1 MVREDDMFPAL
12 EPGLDCE
19 TAFRRI
25 ALRTAAEIDAGLALF
40 FGSEGHAGPHKSRVA
55 LRRLTAALD
64 GFEPVLR
71 RKVRQGLR
79 AEAKRIFRKLGE
91 QRDSDVYLAGLGAAR
106 RSKAALA
113 RNAALRERLR
123 DDLRARKAVAFAP
136 RLQSL
141 TESGE
146 IFRRGAGALALRQGP
161 AADLA
166 AEALEIAWQDCLAHG
181 TDLAAMKDEVR
192 HDLRK
197 AVKDLRY
204 LSEFFA
210 PLWPGVDAAPVLAR
224 MAALQDALGTLT
236 DLRAAEL
243 LRKGRADAA
252 ARQRAARALKD
263 AGQLWQTLC
272 AAPVWWPERDA
283 NRPRDVPAE
292 VAAEGPAK
300 G

>member
-25 ALRTAAEIDAGLALF
+25 ALRTAAETDAGLALF

-106 RSKAALA
+106 QSKAALA

-141 TESGE
+141 AESGE

-161 AADLA
+161 ADDLA

-181 TDLAAMKDEVR
+181 ADLAAMKDEVR

-236 DLRAAEL
+236 DLRAAEV

-252 ARQRAARALKD
+252 ARQNAARALKD
-263 AGQLWQTLC
+263 AGQMWQALC
-272 AAPVWWPERDA
+272 AEPVWWPERDA
-283 NRPRDVPAE
+283 NRPLDVPAE
-292 VAAEGPAK
+292 VAAEGSAK

>member
-141 TESGE
+141 AESGE

-161 AADLA
+161 ADDLA

-236 DLRAAEL
+236 DLRAAEV

-252 ARQRAARALKD
+252 ARQSAARALND
-263 AGQLWQTLC
+263 AGQLWQALC
-272 AAPVWWPERDA
+272 AEPVWWPERGA
-283 NRPRDVPAE
+283 NRPRDVPAG
-292 VAAEGPAK
+292 VAAEGPAE

>member
-123 DDLRARKAVAFAP
+123 DDLRACKAVAFAP

-141 TESGE
+141 AESGE

-161 AADLA
+161 ADDLA

-236 DLRAAEL
+236 DLRAAEV

-252 ARQRAARALKD
+252 ARQSAARALND
-263 AGQLWQTLC
+263 AGQLWQALC
-272 AAPVWWPERDA
+272 AEPVWWPERGA
-283 NRPRDVPAE
+283 NRPRDVPAG
-292 VAAEGPAK
+292 VAAEGPAE